1 MNLSGLQ
8 IVLIVNHQITE
19 LVWAFMRS
27 LDFSSYWIA
36 MRGFNKV
43 SPVEFDTLV
52 EMTHVVMDLSLIVMT
67 VLSGML
73 VKSFAARTALQVSVV
88 VTTAGFVGSL
98 EGGPAH
104 G

>member
-1 MNLSGLQ
+1 MELSGLQ

-36 MRGFNKV
+36 MGGFNKV

-52 EMTHVVMDLSLIVMT
+52 EMTHMVMDLSSTVMT
-67 VLSGML
+67 V
-73 VKSFAARTALQVSVV
+73 
-88 VTTAGFVGSL
+88 
-98 EGGPAH
+98 
-104 G
+104 

>member
-1 MNLSGLQ
+1 MELSGLK

-36 MRGFNKV
+36 MGGSNKV

-52 EMTHVVMDLSLIVMT
+52 EMTQIYGD
-67 VLSGML
+67 GY
-73 VKSFAARTALQVSVV
+73 SVDSYDC
-88 VTTAGFVGSL
+88 FIRNVGEVICCQECSQSICRC
-98 EGGPAH
+98 H
-104 G
+104 NCWTCWIC